1 MRFNRFRDSLAILV
15 ALAAL
20 VLPANGQLASSTS
33 LVGTVT
39 DSSGGVVAVANVTA
53 VNDATQVSYK
63 GVTNNAGIYNILY
76 VPVGTYTIT
85 VESPGFQKAV
95 HSSVIVEANQ
105 AVRTDFT
112 MSVGQVSSEIVV
124 SSAPPPFPTDDAT
137 ITETI
142 SQTQVN
148 NLPVNGLDP
157 LKLAITTP
165 GVTLSSDSP
174 QGNPPGERF
183 FGAGTRD
190 IQNDITLDGVT
201 LMNALFMTV
210 NFRPDP
216 SSVQEVNVQSGTYSA
231 EYGNYLGVHV
241 NEVTKSG
248 GNQLHGSFSEFLGN
262 TILNANTYDFSSKP
276 IAKAPFHLNQFNTE
290 LDGPIVIPHVYDGR
304 NKTFFMF
311 DYQGLRQNT
320 SPSNTYT
327 VMTPLMRNGN
337 FTEITGSKLTDKYN
351 PGAITGNVIAPSDL
365 SPVAQAF
372 LQVIPQ
378 ANVRSASTASG
389 YALTSNFVTPVPS
402 INNLDQYIGRIDEN
416 INSKTRLFF
425 RYAYESASPEVGAA
439 FPNDATVS
447 PNYNSNFVVDYTQVI
462 SPSLINDVHVGRN
475 DFHVSTVSPYYTNKS
490 VDTLAQTLD
499 GLIPGF
505 AYIPAD
511 PGIPLMSITGITG
524 AGNGGTN
531 WFQGDTTW
539 SIDENLS
546 WTHGSHNIVAGFDLS
561 HFHTTRLAANNAQ
574 GYFDFTG
581 AVSGNAAADFMLGM
595 PLTDTTVTP
604 EVEGS
609 GAQWRDGFYVQD
621 KWDITRKLTLN
632 LGFRYEY
639 YTAPVSPTGYA
650 NVLNPAGTQLI
661 PTTIPT
667 ANFALVQPYHLTPA
681 PRFGFAYRLTN
692 AWVFRGGFG
701 IYYNPDQTNVYTLL
715 ATNPPEGTTF
725 TYNTSATTQLSF
737 ANPTPSSAAAPK
749 PPPNIVTLPP
759 FFPPATMNQWS
770 FDVERTLWANAGLD
784 VQYIGN
790 HTDHLDTSWYNNT
803 PLPGPGSIQAN
814 RPNQLWG
821 VIRTLDNQAWSNYDA
836 LNVVLTQRFHSG
848 LNFSLAYTWSHAL
861 DVATSANE
869 GGQPANPYNFEA
881 DYGNALW
888 NIPQRFVANFSYQ
901 LPFFN
906 KTTNG
911 LVRNVAAGWILSGIF
926 ATQSGMPFNVV
937 ASGDPANT
945 GRSGQE
951 RPNLV
956 SAPSEN
962 CGSKLVACVNTAAFA
977 APAPY
982 TYGNAGRDILSGP
995 GLTNLDASLS
1005 KNFRFG
1011 ERVTFQ
1017 FRAEAFN
1024 AFNHPNFANPSATF
1038 GTSTFGN
1045 ITALNGNAPMRQFQ
1059 FAGRLFF

>member
-1 MRFNRFRDSLAILV
+1 MRLNRFGGLAFLV

-20 VLPANGQLASSTS
+20 ALPGYGQLASSTS

-39 DSSGGVVAVANVTA
+39 DSSGAVVVGANVTA
-53 VNDATQVSYK
+53 TNDATQVTFK
-63 GVTNNAGIYNILY
+63 AATNGSGIYNILY
-76 VPVGTYTIT
+76 VPVGTYTIS
-85 VESPGFQKAV
+85 VEATGFQQATHKD
-95 HSSVIVEANQ
+95 VIVVANQ
-105 AVRTDFT
+105 TVRTDFT
-112 MSVGQVSSEIVV
+112 MAVGQVSSQIVV

-137 ITETI
+137 IAETI
-142 SQTQVN
+142 GTTQIN
-148 NLPVNGLDP
+148 NLPVNGQDP
-157 LKLAITTP
+157 LKLAATTP
-165 GVTLSSDSP
+165 GVTLSSDNP
-174 QGNPPGERF
+174 QANPPGERF
-183 FGAGTRD
+183 YGAGTRD

-201 LMNALFMTV
+201 LMNGLFMTV

-248 GNQLHGSFSEFLGN
+248 GNQLHGAVSEFLGN
-262 TILNANTYDFSSKP
+262 TILNANTFDFSSKP
-276 IAKAPFHLNQFNTE
+276 IVKTPYHLNQFSTE
-290 LDGPIVIPHVYDGR
+290 LDGPIVIPHLYDGR

-320 SPSNTYT
+320 TPSDTYT
-327 VMTPLMRNGN
+327 VMTPLMRQGN
-337 FTEITGSKLTDKYN
+337 FTEISTPLTDKYN
-351 PGAITGNVIAPSDL
+351 SAAIAGNIIAPTYL
-365 SPVAQAF
+365 SPVSQAF
-372 LQVIPQ
+372 LQVIPTP
-378 ANVRSASTASG
+378 NVTSAATKSG
-389 YALTSNFVTPVPS
+389 YALTSNLVVPVPS
-402 INNLDQYIGRIDEN
+402 INNLDQYVGRLDEN
-416 INSKTRLFF
+416 ISSKTRLSF
-425 RYAYESASPEVGAA
+425 RYAQQAASPSVGAA
-439 FPNDATVS
+439 FPNDATIS
-447 PNYNSNFVVDYTQVI
+447 PNDNNNFVVDYTQVI
-462 SPSLINDVHVGRN
+462 TPTLINDFHVGRN
-475 DFHVSTVSPYYTNKS
+475 YFKVSTVSPYYTNKS
-490 VDTLAQTLD
+490 LDSLAQTLD
-499 GLIPGF
+499 GMIPGF

-511 PGIPLMSITGITG
+511 PGIPLMAISGYTG

-546 WTHGSHNIVAGFDLS
+546 WTHNAHSIVAGFDLS
-561 HFHTTRLAANNAQ
+561 HFDTTRLAANDPQ

-581 AVSGNAAADFMLGM
+581 SVSGAATADFMLGL

-621 KWDITRKLTLN
+621 KWDVTRNLTLN

-639 YTAPVSPTGYA
+639 YTVPVSPTGYA
-650 NVLNPAGTQLI
+650 NVLNPAGTALI
-661 PTTIPT
+661 PTSVPT
-667 ANFALVQPYHLTPA
+667 SGFPLVDAYHLALA
-681 PRFGFAYRLTN
+681 PRFGFAYRLGT

-715 ATNPPEGTTF
+715 ATNPPMGTTYTF
-725 TYNTSATTQLSF
+725 NTSTATQLSF
-737 ANPTPSSAAAPK
+737 ANPTPTSAAAPK

-770 FDVERTLWANAGLD
+770 FDVERTLWASAGLD

-803 PLPGPGSIQAN
+803 PLPGPGVIQNN

-821 VIRTLDNQAWSNYDA
+821 SIRTLDNQAWSNYDA

-869 GGQPANPYNFEA
+869 GGQPMNPYDFQA

-888 NIPQRFVANFSYQ
+888 NIPQRFVANFAYQ
-901 LPFFN
+901 LPFFKN
-906 KTTNG
+906 TTN
-911 LVRNVAAGWILSGIF
+911 RFAQIVASGWNLSGIF
-926 ATQSGMPFNVV
+926 VTQMGMPFNIVV
-937 ASGDPANT
+937 SGDPANT

-951 RPNLV
+951 RPNWV
-956 SAPSEN
+956 SQPSDD
-962 CGSKLVACVNTAAFA
+962 CGSKLIACINSAAFA
-977 APAPY
+977 APAAY
-982 TYGNAGRDILSGP
+982 TYGNLGRDILSGP

-1005 KNFRFG
+1005 KSFRLA
-1011 ERVTFQ
+1011 ERLTFQ

-1024 AFNHPNFANPSATF
+1024 AVNHPNFANPSATY

-1045 ITALNGNAPMRQFQ
+1045 ITSLNGNAPMRMFQ

>member
-1 MRFNRFRDSLAILV
+1 MRFNRFRWGLATLV

-20 VLPANGQLASSTS
+20 VLPAHGQLASSTS

-39 DSSGGVVAVANVTA
+39 DSSGAIVVGADVTA

-63 GVTNNAGIYNILY
+63 GVTNGSGIYNILY
-76 VPVGTYTIT
+76 IPVGTYTIT
-85 VESPGFQKAV
+85 VESKGFQKAT
-95 HSSVIVEANQ
+95 HQHVIVEANQ

-124 SSAPPPFPTDDAT
+124 SSALPPFPTDDAT

-142 SQTQVN
+142 SSTQVN

-201 LMNALFMTV
+201 LMNGLYMTV

-290 LDGPIVIPHVYDGR
+290 LDGPVVIPHVYDGR

-320 SPSNTYT
+320 TPSNTYT

-337 FTEITGSKLTDKYN
+337 FTELSGSKLTDKYN
-351 PGAITGNVIAPSDL
+351 PGAISGNIIAPSSL
-365 SPVAQAF
+365 SPVSQAF
-372 LQVIPQ
+372 LKVIPLP
-378 ANVRSASTASG
+378 NVTSAATASG
-389 YALTSNFVTPVPS
+389 YALTNNFVTPVPS
-402 INNLDQYIGRIDEN
+402 INNLDQYVGRIDEN
-416 INSKTRLFF
+416 ISSKTRLFF
-425 RYAYESASPEVGAA
+425 RYAEQSASPLVGAA
-439 FPNDATVS
+439 FPNDATIS
-447 PNYNSNFVVDYTQVI
+447 PNNNSNFVVDYTQVI
-462 SPSLINDVHVGRN
+462 SPNLINDLHVGRN
-475 DFHVSTVSPYYTNKS
+475 DFHVSTTNAYYSNKS
-490 VDTLAQTLD
+490 LDSLAQSLD

-505 AYIPAD
+505 AYLPAD
-511 PGIPLMSITGITG
+511 PGIPLMSINGYTG

-546 WTHGSHNIVAGFDLS
+546 WTRGSHNIVAGFDLS
-561 HFHTTRLAANNAQ
+561 HFHTTRLAANNPQ
-574 GYFDFTG
+574 GYFSFTG
-581 AVSGNAAADFMLGM
+581 SVSGSAAADYMLGL
-595 PLTDTTVTP
+595 PLTDTTITP

-621 KWDITRKLTLN
+621 KWDVTRKLTLN
-632 LGFRYEY
+632 VGLRYEY
-639 YTAPVSPTGYA
+639 YTVPVSPTGYA

-667 ANFALVQPYHLTPA
+667 ANFPLVQPFRRA
-681 PRFGFAYRLTN
+681 WGPRFGFAYRLTN

-715 ATNPPEGTTF
+715 ATNPPEGSTF
-725 TYNTSATTQLSF
+725 TYNTSAATQLSF
-737 ANPTPSSAAAPK
+737 INPTPSSAAAPK

-759 FFPPATMNQWS
+759 FFPPAAMNQWS
-770 FDVERTLWANAGLD
+770 FDVERTMWADAGLD

-803 PLPGPGSIQAN
+803 PLPGPNAIQAS

-869 GGQPANPYNFEA
+869 GGQPANPYSFQA

-901 LPFFN
+901 LPFFK

-911 LVRNVAAGWILSGIF
+911 FVRAAAAGWNVSGIF
-926 ATQSGMPFNVV
+926 ATQSGTPFNVV

-951 RPNLV
+951 RPNWV
-956 SAPSEN
+956 SKPSDT
-962 CGSKLVACVNTAAFA
+962 CGSHLVACINAAAFS

-982 TYGNAGRDILSGP
+982 TYGNAGRNILSGP
-995 GLTNLDASLS
+995 GLTNLDTSLS

-1011 ERVTFQ
+1011 EHVTFQ

-1024 AFNHPNFANPSATF
+1024 TLNHPNFGNPSATF
-1038 GTSTFGN
+1038 GTVSFGN
-1045 ITALNGNAPMRQFQ
+1045 ITSLNGNAPMRQIQ